1 VDAGVHHLQGEAEGV
16 TPSDLAPLL
25 AECYTD
31 RLALLQR
38 HVASA
43 VHVGDYD
50 VNNAYQ
56 YIVAREEMHVLWV
69 HKAIL
74 DVGGTV
80 PAAAAE
86 PTTPAGSV
94 RDVAAADAAASQAF
108 VTAWTPRVATV
119 VHARHRKMLQVILG
133 EVLEHQR
140 LFAQA
145 GEGRTDVIGIPVAGT
160 TRTGAVL
167 GTRWVE

>member
-1 VDAGVHHLQGEAEGV
+1 M
-16 TPSDLAPLL
+16 TPTDLAPLL
-25 AECYTD
+25 AAFYSE

-43 VHVGDYD
+43 RAVTDYD

-56 YIVAREEMHVLWV
+56 YVVAREETHLLWV

-80 PAAAAE
+80 PAAPAE
-86 PTTPAGSV
+86 PSTPAGGV
-94 RDVAAADAAASQAF
+94 RDIATADAAANQAF
-108 VTAWTPRVATV
+108 VAAWTPKVATV

-133 EVLEHQR
+133 EIQEHQR

-145 GEGRTDVIGIPVAGT
+145 GEGRIDVIGTPVAGT
-160 TRTGAVL
+160 TRVGAVL

>member
-1 VDAGVHHLQGEAEGV
+1 M
-16 TPSDLAPLL
+16 TSTDLAPLL
-25 AECYTD
+25 AAFYGD

-43 VHVGDYD
+43 RAVTDYD

-74 DVGGTV
+74 DVGGSV
-80 PAAAAE
+80 PAAPAE
-86 PTTPAGSV
+86 PATPTGGL
-94 RDVAAADAAASQAF
+94 RDIASADAAANQAF
-108 VTAWTPRVATV
+108 VASWTPKVATV

-133 EVLEHQR
+133 ELQEHQR

-145 GEGRTDVIGIPVAGT
+145 GEGRTDIIGTPVAGT
-160 TRTGAVL
+160 TRIGAVL
-167 GTRWVE
+167 STRWVE

>member
-1 VDAGVHHLQGEAEGV
+1 VDARLHHLQGEAEGV
-16 TPSDLAPLL
+16 TPTDLAPLL
-25 AECYTD
+25 AAFYSE

-43 VHVGDYD
+43 RAVGDYD

-56 YIVAREEMHVLWV
+56 YVVAREETHVLWL

-80 PAAAAE
+80 PPAPAE
-86 PTTPAGSV
+86 PPTPSGTLREIAS
-94 RDVAAADAAASQAF
+94 ADAAANRAF
-108 VTAWTPRVATV
+108 VASWTPRLDAI

-133 EVLEHQR
+133 EMQEHER

-145 GEGRTDVIGIPVAGT
+145 GEGRTDVIGTPVAGT
-160 TRTGAVL
+160 IRTGAVL